1 MVVKVC
7 DALCG
12 SGKTQGCITMMNED
26 TESRYIFIT
35 PYLDEVERIKNACK
49 GKNFVSPERKFTNG
63 YSKLNDIN
71 QLLRAKE
78 NIASTHALFGCYTEE
93 TQKLIE
99 EGGYTLVLDEV
110 LDLFQP
116 VEYDGNDINFL
127 VRNNIVK
134 KEEDNV
140 IWDDEEYGGVL
151 FSELVQMSKS
161 RNLVDYDGSFFFWS
175 IPIEVFRCFKQ
186 VYVLTYLFEY
196 QFLRHFFD
204 INAIQYE
211 LIGTKKDG
219 ENYRFCDMGEMD
231 RKRDLKSLIHI
242 DQNEKRNSIGKAKFS
257 LSSGWYKAAY
267 KEEEQKKIKELKA
280 NLYNSLRDVP
290 AEEKMWTTFNRYR
303 GTLKG
308 KGYSNGFITFN
319 KRATNDFASKHHL
332 AYCVNVFMM
341 PWMRNHLVEKGSTH
355 ISQDMYALSVLI
367 QWIFRSA
374 IRKGEEIWLYV
385 PSERMRFLLERW
397 LDNLAKGEDLK
408 EIDFNKDNK
417 RQRRKRER
425 GARGALAQKSKK
437 EVAAK

>member
-1 MVVKVC
+1 MVVRVC

-26 TESRYIFIT
+26 TDSRYIFIT
-35 PYLDEVERIKNACK
+35 PYLDEVERIKSSCTDK
-49 GKNFVSPERKFTNG
+49 KFVSPERRFATG
-63 YSKLNDIN
+63 YSKLRDIN
-71 QLLRAKE
+71 RLLQAKE
-78 NIASTHALFGCYTEE
+78 NIASTHALFGCYTDE
-93 TQKLIE
+93 TQKLIQ
-99 EGGYTLVLDEV
+99 EGEYTLVLDEV

-134 KEEDNV
+134 KEDDNV

-161 RNLVDYDGSFFFWS
+161 KNLVDYDGAFFFWS

-196 QFLRHFFD
+196 QLLKHFFEV
-204 INAIQYE
+204 NGIQYE
-211 LIGTKKDG
+211 LIGTKKDRG
-219 ENYRFCDMGEMD
+219 IYRFCKMEEMD

-242 DQNEKRNSIGKAKFS
+242 DQNEKRNSIGTPRFS
-257 LSSGWYKAAY
+257 LSSGWYQRAY
-267 KEEEQKKIKELKA
+267 QEEGQPKLMELKMD
-280 NLYNSLRDVP
+280 LYNSLRNVP
-290 AEEKMWTTFNRYR
+290 AEEKMWTTLNKYR
-303 GTLKG
+303 GVLKG

-319 KRATNDFASKHHL
+319 KRATNDFAGKHHL
-332 AYCVNVFMM
+332 AYCLNVYMM
-341 PWMRNHLVEKGSTH
+341 PWMKNYLEKIGAEN

-374 IRKGEEIWLYV
+374 VRKGEEIWLYV

-397 LDNLAKGEDLK
+397 LDNLEKGEDLK
-408 EIDFNKDNK
+408 EICFAKERAK
-417 RQRRKRER
+417 ARRKAKRK
-425 GARGALAQKSKK
+425 GAAAQKSKK
-437 EVAAK
+437 EVATK